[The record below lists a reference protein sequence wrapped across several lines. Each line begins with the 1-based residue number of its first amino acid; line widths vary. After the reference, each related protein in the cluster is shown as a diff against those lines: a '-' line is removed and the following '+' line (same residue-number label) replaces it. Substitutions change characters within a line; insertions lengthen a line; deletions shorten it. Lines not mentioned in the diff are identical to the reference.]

1 MTRPPPR
8 STRTYTLFPYP
19 TLFRSSTL
27 TTVQCRLFGGRPQAA
42 DRSGSAVPPRAW
54 PSVSRAAIEVVAER
68 DDRDTDHR
76 RDHFAAVVRPR
87 QRARHHAEPE
97 AADRER
103 HHIAMAEHARDERDQ
118 READRDDQP
127 DLVKQVVLQKHPADL
142 GQGRD

>member
-42 DRSGSAVPPRAW
+42 DRSVSAVRPRAW

-76 RDHFAAVVRPR
+76 RDHFDAVVRPR
-87 QRARHHAEPE
+87 QRARPHPEPD
-97 AADRER
+97 AADRDSPQ
-103 HHIAMAEHARDERDQ
+103 IDMAEPPRDRKSV
-118 READRDDQP
+118 A
-127 DLVKQVVLQKHPADL
+127 
-142 GQGRD
+142 

>member
-76 RDHFAAVVRPR
+76 RDHLAAVVRPR
-87 QRARHHAEPE
+87 QRARHHAQPE
-97 AADRER
+97 AAGRER
-103 HHIAMAEHARDERDQ
+103 DHLAMAAHARTERAP
-118 READRDDQP
+118 REAARDAQP
-127 DLVKQVVLQKHPADL
+127 GPVEWGVLHKQHTN
-142 GQGRD
+142 RDHRSK